1 MTDASNPPKS
11 PTLLPP
17 RKSVELE
24 DPGAHDLGVLWSYY
38 LADVAELQLI
48 YLAEASASETEDDV
62 FADAPEGQGSHSR
75 PSSPIPITRV
85 EKVDDRESHGE
96 VPGTAAYNMRMQDA
110 VPDELEVIPE
120 GSGSRPSSRADQQA
134 NLASPGGM
142 PIPKT
147 VVEKVDPAAPSHGD
161 VPGTAA
167 HAIRKADA
175 VPDAILKAPENQK
188 ISGSESVG
196 DGITPEIPIPRTV
209 VTRVDSEPAHGEV
222 PDIDAFSIRQGDAEP
237 DVVEKKGDV
246 SSASPIAADGGFG
259 PMDDEESEDE
269 SAGTDNNEANDDIDA
284 KADEGFGDD
293 FDDFEA
299 GAENEDFGDF
309 DDGFQQASASDEE
322 GEETEPPAPSIQS
335 LPPSTSLFPLL
346 DFSELDA
353 LDDIIAATSPYLD
366 EMFPSTKETYPPAPD
381 QPSNRNSI
389 FLTDRSL
396 SLWSQ
401 LVAPPPLQPPNWVR
415 SRIRRL
421 FLVSLG
427 VPVDLDEILPASK
440 QKKLILPSIHLR
452 SDSQSPPEGRR
463 PGSRVRLKQDNT
475 SSASVDHPS
484 TAKASR
490 KRKGPP
496 SPPDLDLQAIKML
509 CATTDAALSNMTDS
523 ELRAHV
529 NRLEELTTKA
539 SEVLEYW
546 LKRRASA
553 LEDKEAFEGVIE
565 NLVKHARRVRK

>member
-1 MTDASNPPKS
+1 MIDTSNPPKS

-24 DPGAHDLGVLWSYY
+24 DPGAHDL
-38 LADVAELQLI
+38 
-48 YLAEASASETEDDV
+48 EASASETEEDV
-62 FADAPEGQGSHSR
+62 FADAPEGRGSHSR

-96 VPGTAAYNMRMQDA
+96 VPGTAAYDMRTQDA
-110 VPDELEVIPE
+110 VPDELEIIPE
-120 GSGSRPSSRADQQA
+120 GSGSRPSPRAEQQA
-134 NLASPGGM
+134 NLTSPGGL

-147 VVEKVDPAAPSHGD
+147 VVEKVDPASPSHGD

-175 VPDAILKAPENQK
+175 VPDAILTATKHRNT
-188 ISGSESVG
+188 SGRGSG
-196 DGITPEIPIPRTV
+196 DDNITPQTPIPRTV
-209 VTRVDSEPAHGEV
+209 VTRVDSGSAHGEV
-222 PDIDAFSIRQGDAEP
+222 PDTNTFNIRQGDAEP
-237 DVVEKKGDV
+237 DIIEKRGHVTKIPTNPMSRSKQVKLSLAGV
-246 SSASPIAADGGFG
+246 SPIAADGGFG
-259 PMDDEESEDE
+259 PMADPESEDE
-269 SAGTDNNEANDDIDA
+269 SAATDDVGARDEAGSHA
-284 KADEGFGDD
+284 GEGFGDD

-299 GAENEDFGDF
+299 GAENEAFGDF
-309 DDGFQQASASDEE
+309 DDGFQQASESNEEDEKIE
-322 GEETEPPAPSIQS
+322 RPPSLIQT
-335 LPPSTSLFPLL
+335 LPPSTSPFPLL
-346 DFSELDA
+346 DFSELDT
-353 LDDIIAATSPYLD
+353 LDEIITATSPYLN
-366 EMFPSTKETYPPAPD
+366 EIFPSTRNAYPPAPEP
-381 QPSNRNSI
+381 PSNRNSI

-452 SDSQSPPEGRR
+452 SNSQSPPNGRR

-475 SSASVDHPS
+475 SSASVDQLS
-484 TAKASR
+484 NTKASR

-496 SPPDLDLQAIKML
+496 SPPNLDLESTKIL
-509 CATTDAALSNMTDS
+509 CAKTEAALSNMTDS

-529 NRLEELTTKA
+529 DRLEELTTKA